1 MKIQIPTNCPCC
13 SYTLELVN
21 DQLFCRNTSCGAQ
34 LSKKLEHFCKVLGIK
49 GMGPKTVEKL
59 QISDLT
65 ELFYLEP
72 SDLVEALG
80 SEKIAEKLYQE
91 IDGARGADLS
101 TVLQSFS
108 IPLIGSTASNK
119 ITQVVDHIDEINL
132 ETCKEAGLGDK
143 ATQNLM
149 NWLNT
154 EFKEMKE
161 FLPFS
166 FSSSKQNTSNADKPT
181 VCITGKLKSCK
192 TKAEAGRLLEQFGYK
207 VVESVTK
214 TLDFLVDEAND
225 NSSKRKKAEEYGIN
239 IINDLN
245 QLLKKETI

>member
-1 MKIQIPTNCPCC
+1 MKINIPINCPCC
-13 SYTLELVN
+13 EYTLELVN
-21 DQLFCRNTSCGAQ
+21 DQLFCRNTSCSAQ
-34 LSKKLEHFCKVLGIK
+34 LSKKLEHFCKVLNIK

-59 QISDLT
+59 ELSDLT
-65 ELFYLEP
+65 EIFYLEV
-72 SDLVEALG
+72 SDVTEALG
-80 SEKIAEKLYQE
+80 SSKVAEKLLQE
-91 IDGARGADLS
+91 IEGAKTADLS

-119 ITQVVDHIDEINL
+119 ICQIVNHVDEISL
-132 ETCKEAGLGDK
+132 ETCKQAGLGDK
-143 ATQNLM
+143 ATENLM

-154 EFKEMKE
+154 EFKEMRE

-166 FSSSKQNTSNADKPT
+166 FTSSKQNTSNANLIT
-181 VCITGKLKSCK
+181 VCITGKLKSYK
-192 TKAEAGRLLEQFGYK
+192 TKAEATRLLEQFGYK

-214 TLDFLVDEAND
+214 SLNYLVDEAND

-245 QLLKKETI
+245 QLLKKEIV

>member
-1 MKIQIPTNCPCC
+1 MKIDIPTNCPCC

-34 LSKKLEHFCKVLGIK
+34 LSKKLEHFCKVLNIK

-59 QISDLT
+59 QVSDIT
-65 ELFYLEP
+65 ELFYLELD
-72 SDLVEALG
+72 DLIAALG
-80 SEKIAEKLYQE
+80 SAKIAEKLLQE
-91 IDGARGADLS
+91 IEGAKNSDLS

-119 ITQVVDHIDEINL
+119 ITQVVSHIDEITA
-132 ETCKEAGLGDK
+132 EKCREAGLGDK
-143 ATQNLM
+143 ATENLM

-166 FSSSKQNTSNADKPT
+166 FTSVKQNTGNSNKPT
-181 VCITGKLKSCK
+181 VCITGKLKSYK
-192 TKAEAGRLLEQFGYK
+192 TKAEATRLLEQFGYK

-214 TLDFLVDEAND
+214 TLCYLVDEAGD

-245 QLLKKETI
+245 QLLKKEIV